1 MTDPFVS
8 VTDPFVS
15 KKTGTRF
22 QMPDVMMI
30 ISHNGAL
37 GYAACYRRDAKTVP
51 VVRNADCGL
60 VVLLYYRCVE
70 LFRIRIHEFFPLMIV
85 FLPL

>member
-60 VVLLYYRCVE
+60 VALLNYRCVK
-70 LFRIRIHEFFPLMIV
+70 LSRSIVFPLMIV
-85 FLPL
+85 G

>member
-1 MTDPFVS
+1 
-8 VTDPFVS
+8 
-15 KKTGTRF
+15 
-22 QMPDVMMI
+22 MMI

-60 VVLLYYRCVE
+60 VAFLYNRCVI
-70 LFRIRIHEFFPLMIV
+70 LV
-85 FLPL
+85 FGFIIIPDI